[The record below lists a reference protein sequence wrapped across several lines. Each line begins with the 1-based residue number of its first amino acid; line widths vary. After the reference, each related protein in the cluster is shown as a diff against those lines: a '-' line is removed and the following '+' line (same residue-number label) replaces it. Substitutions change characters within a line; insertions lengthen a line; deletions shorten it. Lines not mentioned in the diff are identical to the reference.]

1 MQNIKKFTIIHL
13 SLLAL
18 SLLYSFIFYNSISIE
33 LAVMAIIF
41 DLVKPNIFIT
51 ALESK
56 QGKRMFFGGIVA
68 ILVLF
73 NLLAI
78 SSNFINNY
86 TKQST
91 SRIINSEFTI
101 HNKQLKQ
108 SQSNVENI
116 KNELNSYPILEIFLS
131 KSPTWEDKTELANN
145 WQQGKQDISKRLDTA
160 QTAYNTE
167 LSKNIEKYKISK
179 KQMGYSAIFASVS
192 SRLNVDVKNLILG
205 LYILFAMILEVLI
218 FYTKTLSV
226 KEFKNYVKTP
236 EEMTSDLIKQSN
248 LEMHKRQLEA
258 IQNVFSNNVIGN
270 IQKVAELPKQIDF
283 ETYVIPESK
292 EKIRQIEEP
301 TEKKENPLHEESK
314 NVDEEIK
321 NKYQYIRKTLDI
333 DNIRKYHQYI
343 LDNLKD
349 ENIVVGIKKVAL
361 TLGLTQGEAMRIY
374 NKLRD
379 KDYLKTLEDKKTR
392 LQKKKFNANDFLEV

>member
-1 MQNIKKFTIIHL
+1 
-13 SLLAL
+13 
-18 SLLYSFIFYNSISIE
+18 
-33 LAVMAIIF
+33 MAIIF

-56 QGKRMFFGGIVA
+56 QGKRILFGAIVA

-91 SRIINSEFTI
+91 SKTINSEFTI
-101 HNKQLKQ
+101 RNKQLKQ
-108 SQSNVENI
+108 LQSNVESI
-116 KNELNSYPILEIFLS
+116 KTELNNYPTLEIFLS
-131 KSPTWEDKTELANN
+131 KSPKWEDKTGLASN
-145 WQQGKQDISKRLDTA
+145 WNQGKQDISKRLDIA

-192 SRLNVDVKNLILG
+192 SQLNVDVKNLILG
-205 LYILFAMILEVLI
+205 LYILFAMILEILI

-258 IQNVFSNNVIGN
+258 IQNVFSNNVIGS
-270 IQKVAELPKQIDF
+270 IQKVAEIPKQIDF
-283 ETYVIPESK
+283 DTFVVEDQEEVK
-292 EKIRQIEEP
+292 QLQGIEE
-301 TEKKENPLHEESK
+301 TKEDLR
-314 NVDEEIK
+314 VDEEIK

-349 ENIVVGIKKVAL
+349 ENIVVGIKKVAS

-379 KDYLKTLEDKKTR
+379 KAYIKTLEDKKTR